1 MNISAKTA
9 SKHVRNENARIAGV
23 VTHNEREYI
32 IIERLDIQRTDH
44 TEFDLD
50 VCRAIRRLQVLGL
63 VEVKK

>member
-44 TEFDLD
+44 TEFDLAPMWMSSTAEVAD
-50 VCRAIRRLQVLGL
+50 VL
-63 VEVKK
+63 